1 MSRYDNLLL
10 ERAYASIYES
20 KSILIPRRSKEDRA
34 KNYQIALQKQITD
47 YIKGGSEGDL
57 DLTNTPIKSLP
68 DNLKV
73 GGHLILSETS
83 IQSLPDN
90 LEVGGNLYLSDASIQ
105 SLPDNLKVVGD
116 LFLNGTPIQS
126 LPDNLKVVRNLYL
139 NNTPIQSL
147 PDNLSVGGD
156 LNLTYTPISK
166 KYSADEIKDMV
177 EYVGGRVIT

>member
-73 GGHLILSETS
+73 GGSLDLSETP
-83 IQSLPDN
+83 IQSLPDNLSVGGSLDLDSTPIKSLPDN
-90 LEVGGNLYLSDASIQ
+90 LEVGG
-105 SLPDNLKVVGD
+105 D
-116 LFLNGTPIQS
+116 LILDS
-126 LPDNLKVVRNLYL
+126 
-139 NNTPIQSL
+139 TPIQSL

-156 LNLTYTPISK
+156 LYLSDTPIFK

-177 EYVGGRVIT
+177 EYVGGEVLT